1 MEKLEGK
8 IQKLED
14 QMVDVSEAINLIK
27 TYGFQP
33 NQMEKLLKAHKSK
46 EESKKE
52 VAEKTT

>member
-1 MEKLEGK
+1 MEKLEEK
-8 IQKLED
+8 VQKLEN

-33 NQMEKLLKAHKSK
+33 KQFEELLKAHKSNEK
-46 EESKKE
+46 SKKE